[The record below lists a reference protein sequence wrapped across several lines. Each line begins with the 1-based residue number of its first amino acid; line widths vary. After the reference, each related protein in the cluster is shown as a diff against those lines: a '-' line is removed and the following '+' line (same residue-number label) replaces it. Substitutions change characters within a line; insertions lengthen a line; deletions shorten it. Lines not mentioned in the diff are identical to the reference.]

1 MTWRSGEYNG
11 ANQITLDNIYCLLP
25 PYWLNNSGDLC
36 PKLISFKKLVIS
48 ETFFLFIWALYKC
61 KPEESAAS
69 QHSHLLRF
77 FLHAPNLCLT
87 EGSLKTYFVFT
98 PNTIFHIVSNLSD
111 DLDQASHLK
120 FIEFVLPL
128 FRLVGDLL
136 VMTEAS
142 CYVRHTPPCHL
153 QIQQTYPCDNRHR
166 LLAAQAKYQVWIIT
180 AVSRAVDYRFFKLG
194 SNRPGDQLCL

>member
-1 MTWRSGEYNG
+1 M
-11 ANQITLDNIYCLLP
+11 QKKTLNP
-25 PYWLNNSGDLC
+25 
-36 PKLISFKKLVIS
+36 
-48 ETFFLFIWALYKC
+48 WACSYLRGGG
-61 KPEESAAS
+61 SAAS
-69 QHSHLLRF
+69 QRLHLLRF
-77 FLHAPNLCLT
+77 FFLLKEAP
-87 EGSLKTYFVFT
+87 KTYFVFT

-120 FIEFVLPL
+120 FIEFGLPL